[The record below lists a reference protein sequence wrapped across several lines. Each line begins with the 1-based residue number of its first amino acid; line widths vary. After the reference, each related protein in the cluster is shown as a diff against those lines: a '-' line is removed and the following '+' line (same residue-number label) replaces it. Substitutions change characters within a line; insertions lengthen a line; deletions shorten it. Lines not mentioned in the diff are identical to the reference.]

1 MRPLKPF
8 EGPSPTGFY
17 NFNGKP
23 LDQSEVDALRANGV
37 RIPEK
42 PFDWNPAEKKS
53 PGYNSKEWDIMPD
66 NRLKDTKF
74 RKKRLD
80 NRRNALAS
88 ADQATQEEI
97 KTLWAEYDA
106 LPEPKP
112 DEFEWMSRR
121 TSRLRMDSLLRAGM
135 HSIRDSDRIKALAT
149 WMEFERSRPK
159 QTVENIN
166 AEVRPATVDELLAA
180 VAAVTGKPIE
190 FVREVFAEKPTQ

>member
-23 LDQSEVDALRANGV
+23 LDQSEVDTLKANGV
-37 RIPEK
+37 RIPDK
-42 PFDWNPAEKKS
+42 PFEWNPVEKKS

-80 NRRNALAS
+80 NRRNALAA
-88 ADQATQEEI
+88 ADEVTKQEITE
-97 KTLWAEYDA
+97 LWAEYDA

-112 DEFEWMSRR
+112 EEFEWMSKR
-121 TSRLRMDSLLRAGM
+121 TQRLRMDSLLRAGM
-135 HSIRDSDRIKALAT
+135 HSTRDSDRIKALAT

-159 QTVENIN
+159 QVVENVN
-166 AEVRPATVDELLAA
+166 PEVRPATPDELLAA
-180 VAAVTGKPIE
+180 VASIFDKPVEYVREALMGKP
-190 FVREVFAEKPTQ
+190 Q